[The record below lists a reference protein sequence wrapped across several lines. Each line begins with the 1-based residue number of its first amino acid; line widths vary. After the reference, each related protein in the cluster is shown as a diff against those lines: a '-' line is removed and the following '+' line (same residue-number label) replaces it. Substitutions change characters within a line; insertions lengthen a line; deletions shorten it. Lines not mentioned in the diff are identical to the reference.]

1 MYHIA
6 ICTLDLLPA
15 CCIEQRI
22 IYVLQIANLKKNLL
36 IFIIMIWNMCDAM
49 CILQIM
55 KIQAMWV
62 ILNQIK
68 VNFKRT
74 NLLGDIIANVFED
87 FLEGFLN
94 VESFFASQKGLLGGT
109 FVYWPELVHK
119 CVMRKN
125 YKSIYIYIRLVHV
138 H

>member
-1 MYHIA
+1 
-6 ICTLDLLPA
+6 
-15 CCIEQRI
+15 
-22 IYVLQIANLKKNLL
+22 
-36 IFIIMIWNMCDAM
+36 MCDAM

>member
-1 MYHIA
+1 
-6 ICTLDLLPA
+6 
-15 CCIEQRI
+15 
-22 IYVLQIANLKKNLL
+22 
-36 IFIIMIWNMCDAM
+36 MIWNMCDAM

-68 VNFKRT
+68 VNFNRT

-94 VESFFASQKGLLGGT
+94 VESFLPSEGVCWGEHL
-109 FVYWPELVHK
+109 
-119 CVMRKN
+119 
-125 YKSIYIYIRLVHV
+125 SIDLN
-138 H
+138 